1 MFLQKKLI
9 MQILEANIL
18 MGISIVKN
26 ITVIVKLGGA
36 LAWIKF
42 VFC

>member
-26 ITVIVKLGGA
+26 TTVNP
-36 LAWIKF
+36 
-42 VFC
+42 